1 MHVTQKKLADT
12 MISVRWVTRKLGHM
26 GLLAALP
33 LGHVNRLFAWYVDKG
48 SQILLNKAP
57 ILDLQPYGEG
67 L

>member
-1 MHVTQKKLADT
+1 
-12 MISVRWVTRKLGHM
+12 M

-33 LGHVNRLFAWYVDKG
+33 LGHVNGLFAWYMDKG